1 MIEAQNLSLT
11 MGSHN
16 LLNNI
21 SLTVKSGE
29 ILAVLGANG
38 AGKSSLL
45 KVLGGQWPASTGK
58 IRMNGTDLD
67 DYSKAQRARFRAIMP
82 QSTPLAFPFCAWEVV
97 ALGRTPFGYRSRAR
111 EHGQALDMLTLTE
124 TEHLAERRFT
134 QLSGG
139 EMQRVQ
145 LARVLN
151 QLLSS
156 PAPQRTLFLD
166 ECTAS
171 LDPAHQHQ
179 VFQLV
184 RALTHLNIA
193 VFAIVHDINLA
204 AQYADRVL
212 FLKDGHLQ
220 NLGPT
225 ATEMTPEQIHR
236 AFSLNTLGLQHP
248 EVSRTRLVAS
258 ETPVQLNPKTQSILQ
273 QISTT
278 SAQTEATDSAMIA
291 AS

>member
-1 MIEAQNLSLT
+1 MIEA
-11 MGSHN
+11 H
-16 LLNNI
+16 NI
-21 SLTVKSGE
+21 SLQMGRHSLLHNISLSVRSGE
-29 ILAVLGANG
+29 LLAVLGANG
-38 AGKSSLL
+38 AGKSTLL
-45 KVLGGQWPASTGK
+45 KVLGGQWPASSGTV
-58 IRMNGTDLD
+58 RMNGTDLA
-67 DYSKAQRARFRAIMP
+67 DYSTAQRARCRAIMP
-82 QSTPLAFPFCAWEVV
+82 QSTPLAFPFRAWEVV
-97 ALGRTPFGYRSRAR
+97 ALGRTPFGFRSRAQ
-111 EHGQALDMLTLTE
+111 EKLQALDMLALTE

-156 PAPQRTLFLD
+156 SASQKTLFLD

-184 RALTHLNIA
+184 RALTQLNVA

-204 AQYADRVL
+204 AQYADKVL

-220 NLGPT
+220 SLG
-225 ATEMTPEQIHR
+225 ATEKEVTPEHIHR
-236 AFSLNTLGLQHP
+236 AFSLNTLGLAHP
-248 EVSRTRLVAS
+248 EVSRPRLVAS
-258 ETPVQLNPKTQSILQ
+258 ETPVELSHKTQSILRQ
-273 QISTT
+273 MSSTQTQT
-278 SAQTEATDSAMIA
+278 SQADSAMIA